1 MDEMT
6 AKMDS
11 VKKEHEKQLT
21 TLQEENLNLKQ
32 RLQVRFY
39 HKKMPDPDG
48 NKDNTGTAT
57 CLNRINSVFLY

>member
-48 NKDNTGTAT
+48 KN
-57 CLNRINSVFLY
+57 